1 MLFSKYSGDTAPQ
14 EVSVNKFIRYSLIVV
29 VALVLLVGSF
39 SGGFVA
45 GHFWQLSPSSVGALP
60 LPSTVTTP
68 PPDANAATPADL
80 QTLFKPFW
88 EAWQLVHDQFVDQPV
103 DNTKLMQGA
112 IRGMLDSLGD
122 KHTSYMDP
130 IQFKQAN
137 MELQGEYDGI
147 GAWVDPTGE
156 YLSIVSPMPN
166 SPAEKAGL
174 KPGDQIIAVDGQDMT
189 GIDGSLVIQHVLGQA
204 GSTVHLKVRREGASQ
219 PLEFDVVR
227 AHITVP
233 SVDGKMLDNGIAY
246 VHIYTFGDKTTQE
259 LQSTLKNL
267 MAQNPQ
273 GMVIDLRNNG
283 GGYLNTAI
291 EVASQFIGKGTIM
304 YEKFGDGTQKSYDAI
319 PGGLATDIPLA
330 VLINEGT
337 ASASE
342 IVSGAIQDYGRGKL
356 VGVVSYGKG
365 SVQNWVPLNDNQ
377 GAVRVTIA
385 KWFTPKDRTI
395 DGVGLTPDVTVEMT
409 DADIQAGKDPQLD
422 KAVEVLQQTISGGT
436 VMK

>member
-1 MLFSKYSGDTAPQ
+1 
-14 EVSVNKFIRYSLIVV
+14 
-29 VALVLLVGSF
+29 
-39 SGGFVA
+39 
-45 GHFWQLSPSSVGALP
+45 
-60 LPSTVTTP
+60 
-68 PPDANAATPADL
+68 
-80 QTLFKPFW
+80 
-88 EAWQLVHDQFVDQPV
+88 
-103 DNTKLMQGA
+103 
-112 IRGMLDSLGD
+112 
-122 KHTSYMDP
+122 
-130 IQFKQAN
+130 
-137 MELQGEYDGI
+137 
-147 GAWVDPTGE
+147 
-156 YLSIVSPMPN
+156 
-166 SPAEKAGL
+166 
-174 KPGDQIIAVDGQDMT
+174 
-189 GIDGSLVIQHVLGQA
+189 
-204 GSTVHLKVRREGASQ
+204 
-219 PLEFDVVR
+219 
-227 AHITVP
+227 
-233 SVDGKMLDNGIAY
+233 
-246 VHIYTFGDKTTQE
+246 
-259 LQSTLKNL
+259 
-267 MAQNPQ
+267 
-273 GMVIDLRNNG
+273 
-283 GGYLNTAI
+283 
-291 EVASQFIGKGTIM
+291 VASQFIGKGTIM